1 MFSKFDLTTYSRYII
16 YRIKIM
22 ESQIQTQKEK
32 ISSALL
38 KTEPSKFWKVLVD
51 IFLDTITEM
60 ERKNFQLASSK
71 FAVKE
76 PHLFVKEVPW
86 FKTWYKE
93 NKDKYVVDD

>member
-1 MFSKFDLTTYSRYII
+1 
-16 YRIKIM
+16 M
-22 ESQIQTQKEK
+22 ESQTEK
-32 ISSALL
+32 ISSQLL
-38 KTEPSKFWKVLVD
+38 KTEPSKFWKFLVN

-76 PHLFVKEVPW
+76 PHLFIKEVPW

-93 NKDKYVVDD
+93 NKDKYVVDI